1 VSESGTKYAKPVMG
15 VKEGPLVKTD
25 TELKRDVEQAL
36 KWEPSIDAR
45 EIAVTVKNGVVTLTG
60 YVSSYAEKWTAE
72 RVAKRVAGVTALA
85 NDIQVKLENQRT
97 DAEIAESARAALRLD
112 NRILADRM
120 KVIVSNGWVTLE
132 GTVDYYYQKAAAE
145 SQVRYITG
153 VKGVTNAIEVVPPIA
168 SPADVK
174 TRIEE
179 ALKRTAQ
186 LDAKNINVETRGS
199 KVVLTG
205 TVHSWVERHEAELA
219 AWSAP
224 GVSEVENNLVVVP

>member
-1 VSESGTKYAKPVMG
+1 MKYAEPVWARR
-15 VKEGPLVKTD
+15 GPLVKAD

-85 NDIQVKLENQRT
+85 NDMQVKLENQRT

-112 NRILADRM
+112 SRILADRV

>member
-1 VSESGTKYAKPVMG
+1 MKYAESVWMQRGLPV
-15 VKEGPLVKTD
+15 KSD
-25 TELKRDVEQAL
+25 IELKRDVERAL
-36 KWEPSIDAR
+36 EWEPSIDAR

-60 YVSSYAEKWTAE
+60 HVASYAEKWTAE

-112 NRILADRM
+112 SRIPADRL

-132 GTVDYYYQKAAAE
+132 GTVDYYYQKEAAE
-145 SQVRYITG
+145 SQVRYIVG
-153 VKGVTNAIEVVPPIA
+153 VKGVTNAIEVVPPAA

-179 ALKRTAQ
+179 ALKREAQ
-186 LDAKNINVETRGS
+186 LDARNINVETKGT
-199 KVVLTG
+199 KVTLTG
-205 TVHSWVERHEAELA
+205 TVHSWAERREAELA

-224 GVSEVENNLVVVP
+224 GVSEVENHLIVVT

>member
-1 VSESGTKYAKPVMG
+1 MKYAGPVWMQRG
-15 VKEGPLVKTD
+15 LSVKTD
-25 TELKRDVEQAL
+25 TELKHDVEQAL
-36 KWEPSIDAR
+36 KWEPSIDAS
-45 EIAVTVKNGVVTLTG
+45 EIAVTAKNGVVTLTG

-112 NRILADRM
+112 SRILADRL

>member
-1 VSESGTKYAKPVMG
+1 VG
-15 VKEGPLVKTD
+15 VKEDPLVKSD
-25 TELKRDVEQAL
+25 IELKRDVERAL
-36 KWEPSIDAR
+36 EWEPSIDAR
-45 EIAVTVKNGVVTLTG
+45 DIAVAVKNGVVTLTG
-60 YVSSYAEKWTAE
+60 HVSSYAEKWTAE
-72 RVAKRVAGVTALA
+72 RVAKNVAGVTALA
-85 NDIQVKLENQRT
+85 NDIRVKLENQRT

-112 NRILADRM
+112 SRILADRV

-199 KVVLTG
+199 KIVLTG

-224 GVSEVENNLVVVP
+224 GVSEVENHLIVVT